1 MLFVEDELKEVKVEG
16 VDNFF
21 IYVISIMKTPRGYR
35 RLPNGLLKK
44 STAGRRKRKAGGR
57 KKRKQRGRGH
67 KKGHKG
73 GGVLGFAAL
82 RAAQAAPAVAK
93 ALGPYVMPVIGA
105 AVAKGVKNLINKKKK
120 GGGMRRHGG
129 GLKRHG
135 VR

>member
-1 MLFVEDELKEVKVEG
+1 
-16 VDNFF
+16 
-21 IYVISIMKTPRGYR
+21 MKTPRGYR

-44 STAGRRKRKAGGR
+44 STAGGSRKRKAGGR

-73 GGVLGFAAL
+73 GGVLGYAGL
-82 RAAQAAPAVAK
+82 RAAQATAAYGPKVAK
-93 ALGPYVMPVIGA
+93 ALAPFVLPVIGE
-105 AVAKGVKNLINKKKK
+105 AVAKGLKKVINPKKK
-120 GGGMRRHGG
+120 GGRGFRRHGG